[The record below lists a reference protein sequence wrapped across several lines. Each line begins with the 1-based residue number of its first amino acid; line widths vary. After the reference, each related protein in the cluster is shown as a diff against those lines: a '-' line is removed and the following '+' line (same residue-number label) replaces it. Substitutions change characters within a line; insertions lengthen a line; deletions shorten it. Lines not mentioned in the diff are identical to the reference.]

1 MKGGLGDP
9 FNQRVSD
16 VCDVEVQ
23 NRADAYLQQKFLH
36 NPIASWKK
44 LEPETMDPILKRSFW
59 SWTKC
64 FLLRCKPY
72 QCSSCRKCFWV
83 HLIGAYKVMV
93 SPFWNDGTKTW
104 KCIFVAYFQNCP
116 VISYGI
122 SDSMFSDI
130 NCSFLVLLRPQFVYR
145 NWCYIPLVSWHAW
158 KVLTSWTSNGEE
170 MMIVR
175 DESGVA
181 EVSNGNPTWWHHP
194 KKVVES
200 LGPWGNIL
208 KSQSIVAVIT
218 IYRDG
223 MKGFGQV
230 GCLAKWVGPFSL
242 VVEVVDFVQNWLLA
256 ELSQLECFWGPIL
269 WKSQGVDKSI

>member
-1 MKGGLGDP
+1 MQRGGPESCRCIFTTGIYAQPNYPLQKAGTWNHGP
-9 FNQRVSD
+9 HFEEEFLKLNTMFF
-16 VCDVEVQ
+16 VEVQ
-23 NRADAYLQQKFLH
+23 TLPMLLLQEVFL
-36 NPIASWKK
+36 S
-44 LEPETMDPILKRSFW
+44 D
-59 SWTKC
+59 
-64 FLLRCKPY
+64 
-72 QCSSCRKCFWV
+72 
-83 HLIGAYKVMV
+83 LIGAYKVMV
-93 SPFWNDGTKTW
+93 SPFWNYGTKTW

-218 IYRDG
+218 RDG